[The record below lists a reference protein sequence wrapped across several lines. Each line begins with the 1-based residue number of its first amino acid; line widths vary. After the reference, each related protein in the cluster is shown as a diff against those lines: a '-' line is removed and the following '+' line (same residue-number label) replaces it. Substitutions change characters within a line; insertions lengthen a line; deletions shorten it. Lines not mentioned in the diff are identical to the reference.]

1 MSNTVLDNKE
11 VPEWRT
17 RQERGSV
24 FWLRV
29 ITFIA
34 LKLGRRVARLLLPP
48 ITLFFVLRAG
58 EAGDASRAYLAR
70 VLKRPTKWIDV
81 YRHFYCFAATILDRI
96 FLVNERVELFDIR
109 GFGTERFT
117 KRFKANK
124 GGLLLGA
131 HIGSF
136 DAVRAFG
143 YDMPSLKVALAMFE
157 GNARKL
163 GMVLNAINPRA
174 AQEIIPLGTMQSIL
188 DIRAR
193 VVEGAYVGMLADRS
207 LGQKGYKTV
216 SFLGGEAQ
224 VAIGPFKIGAL
235 LGGPLFFMAAIYRG
249 GNRYDIMFDTL
260 VDFDAAEP
268 KPVLIDRAIARYA
281 EILEERVIDAPYN
294 WFNFFDFWQAEGTD
308 DESQ

>member
-1 MSNTVLDNKE
+1 MANAATDNKA

-34 LKLGRRVARLLLPP
+34 LKLGRRVARVFLPP

-58 EAGDASRAYLAR
+58 EAGKASRTYLTR
-70 VLKRPTKWIDV
+70 VFKRPAKWIDV

-109 GFGTERFT
+109 GFGTERFAE
-117 KRFKANK
+117 RFKANQ

-143 YDMPSLKVALAMFE
+143 YDLPQLKVALAMFE

-163 GMVLNAINPRA
+163 GLVLNAINPRA

-193 VVEGAYVGMLADRS
+193 VVAGAYVGMLADRS

-216 SFLGGEAQ
+216 SFLGGEAK

-249 GNRYDIMFDTL
+249 GNRYDIIFDTL
-260 VDFDAAEP
+260 VDFDGAES

-294 WFNFFDFWQAEGTD
+294 WFNFFDFWQAEGAD

>member
-1 MSNTVLDNKE
+1 MSSIVSEHKE
-11 VPEWRT
+11 VPEWRA

-24 FWLRV
+24 FWLRI

-34 LKLGRRVARLLLPP
+34 LKLGRRVARIFLPP
-48 ITLFFVLRAG
+48 ITLFFVLSSGPAG
-58 EAGDASRAYLAR
+58 EASRSYLTR
-70 VLKRPTKWIDV
+70 VLKRPAKWIDV
-81 YRHFYCFAATILDRI
+81 YRHFYCFAATILDRF

-117 KRFKANK
+117 ERFKANQ

-143 YDMPSLKVALAMFE
+143 HDMPSLKVALAMFE

-163 GMVLNAINPRA
+163 GAVLNAINPRA
-174 AQEIIPLGTMQSIL
+174 AQEIIALGTMQSIL

-193 VVEGAYVGMLADRS
+193 VLEGAYVGMLADRS

-249 GNRYDIMFDTL
+249 GNRYDIIFDTL

-281 EILEERVIDAPYN
+281 AILEERVTDAPYN
-294 WFNFFDFWQAEGTD
+294 WFNFFDFWQAEGSD
-308 DESQ
+308 D